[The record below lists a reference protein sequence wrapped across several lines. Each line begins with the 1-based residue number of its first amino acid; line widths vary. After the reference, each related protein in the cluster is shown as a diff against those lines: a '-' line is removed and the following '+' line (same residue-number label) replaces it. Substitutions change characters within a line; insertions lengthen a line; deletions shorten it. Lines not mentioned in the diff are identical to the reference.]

1 MMILKAKQANSS
13 SSLTVS
19 LLARTEDEGC
29 AETPGQLLVVF
40 GLLQTQ
46 KRHIT
51 LSLVCVVG

>member
-13 SSLTVS
+13 SILTVS
-19 LLARTEDEGC
+19 VLARPEEEAGAD
-29 AETPGQLLVVF
+29 TPGQLLVVF
-40 GLLQTQ
+40 GLLHTQ